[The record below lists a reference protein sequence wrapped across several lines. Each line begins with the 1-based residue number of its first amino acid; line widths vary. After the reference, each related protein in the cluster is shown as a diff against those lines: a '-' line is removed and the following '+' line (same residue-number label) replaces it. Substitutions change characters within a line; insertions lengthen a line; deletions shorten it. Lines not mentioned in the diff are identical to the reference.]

1 MEIALARPV
10 LGVHKLVYCMITHP
24 EPPATRPAA
33 AYDYPLEAL
42 RGIAALLVALGHALD
57 VDPAPHTHLLPAGRW
72 LYSLPGHM
80 AVLLFFLL
88 SGYVIGLANPM
99 PLTTGAA
106 RWHYLRKR
114 LVRLYPLYLVALG
127 VTALIAALCH
137 NPMISKGL
145 VGCLVFLQGFGVA
158 VPAFNHPLWSLPYEI
173 GYYLLFVLVSARAWP
188 AGRVAVSG
196 VALGVLGTLL
206 RVQPLALVALAYGA
220 AFWFAGLALSRLPR
234 RPGPPRYGAML
245 AWLLLLLSYQRLNP
259 LYTAL
264 HRLGLDVDENVFF
277 FFERP
282 ITFADLSHL
291 LLGVPLLACFSN
303 RTAPWLPWLERL
315 AFAAPGL
322 YLLVAGLAGR
332 LTGSP
337 DLALWLPVG
346 AYAGA
351 LAAYLLRQYWAAVAA
366 RALRV
371 VLPLGSISY
380 GIYIIH
386 YPLRGLLDEMPVF
399 SSNLVSWL
407 VRLAG
412 YLAVVLAISWLL
424 ERRLQPW
431 LKRRLA

>member
-1 MEIALARPV
+1 
-10 LGVHKLVYCMITHP
+10 MISQS

-42 RGIAALLVALGHALD
+42 RGVAALLVALGHALSA
-57 VDPAPHTHLLPAGRW
+57 DPAPHTRLQPAGRW
-72 LYSLPGHM
+72 LYALPGHM

-88 SGYVIGLANPM
+88 SGYVIGLANPA
-99 PLTTGAA
+99 PLATAA
-106 RWHYLRKR
+106 AHWHYLRKR
-114 LVRLYPLYLVALG
+114 LVRLYPLYVVALG
-127 VTALIAALCH
+127 IT
-137 NPMISKGL
+137 GL
-145 VGCLVFLQGFGVA
+145 VAGAYHHPMSSKEWAGCLVFLQGFGVA
-158 VPAFNHPLWSLPYEI
+158 MPAYNHSLWSLPYEI
-173 GYYLLFVLVSARAWP
+173 GYYLLFIVVSARGWP
-188 AGRVAVSG
+188 AGRVAVGG
-196 VALGVLGTLL
+196 VVLGGLGTLL

-245 AWLLLLLSYQRLNP
+245 AWLLLLLAYQRLNP
-259 LYTAL
+259 LYTIL
-264 HRLGLDVDENVFF
+264 HRLGLDLDENVFF

-332 LTGSP
+332 FAGP
-337 DLALWLPVG
+337 PALIFWLPVG
-346 AYAGA
+346 SYVVAV
-351 LAAYLLRQYWAAVAA
+351 AAYLLRRKWTATAA
-366 RALRV
+366 RV
-371 VLPLGSISY
+371 VQGLQPLGSISY
-380 GIYIIH
+380 GVYIIH
-386 YPLRGLLDEMPVF
+386 YPLLELLDELPVF
-399 SSNLVSWL
+399 NNSLATWVMRLV
-407 VRLAG
+407 G
-412 YLAVVLAISWLL
+412 YFAAVLAVSWLL